1 MPWRGAEVARAGEAA
16 ASRRSP
22 IRVAGARHQLVA
34 VLGVAVCAVLAGAR
48 SYVAIA
54 EWAHDLPVAVRRR
67 LRIERVPQTVRTVKE
82 C

>member
-1 MPWRGAEVARAGEAA
+1 MPR
-16 ASRRSP
+16 
-22 IRVAGARHQLVA
+22 LVA

-54 EWAHDLPVAVRRR
+54 EWAHDPPVAVRCR
-67 LRIERVPQTVRTVKE
+67 LRIERVPRTVRTVKE